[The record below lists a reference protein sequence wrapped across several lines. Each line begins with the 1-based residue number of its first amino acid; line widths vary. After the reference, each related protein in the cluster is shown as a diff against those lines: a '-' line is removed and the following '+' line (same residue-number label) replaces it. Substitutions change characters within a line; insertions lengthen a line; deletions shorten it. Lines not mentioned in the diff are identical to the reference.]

1 MPNHLITMK
10 DQHYAQVNE
19 LDKIKVSYSH
29 NTHNPYLTQTSLGN
43 IFNRIKEDSELK
55 RIVDAIRSESD
66 KDKRRKL
73 KEENLPYF
81 VLGTFKNNH
90 RKSDNLIST
99 QFISIDFDNLNGN
112 AAELDEKLRADE
124 NVFSFFKSPSNN
136 RKVIYKLDK
145 PITDRTEYSRVYS
158 HFLNEINNK
167 YGFEADKQTSDAAR
181 AIFLSY
187 DPDLYI
193 NKNSKALCI
202 DEVPETKSTA
212 INFKEIAEEDLKH
225 IPSVTLFLR
234 GVKLNYDEW
243 VKCGLALTQL
253 GEKGR
258 AYFVYLSLNK
268 FHKDTLDEINA
279 KYDQLLGTTEG
290 KIKLA
295 TLFQIAKDYGYTYS
309 EIRNEEPVNTP
320 DRLDFAS
327 ELRERFEI
335 DDNRDPNVP
344 LGFSLTKFNELCK
357 HTDGIQP
364 GFYHLAAESNIGKTA
379 IFTNLALDLIDT
391 NPDVSVMYFSLDDS
405 RRYTAYR
412 FLSIISLLH
421 INNIQKPKSDLLNY
435 ANLLTARN
443 KFLNLVETN
452 RLIVKDLGDLTHI
465 DQLQSIITSVND
477 LSKLVVFVDGLYNLE
492 VTADGNQGIR
502 IENIERAQK
511 IKQIVDTYKIP
522 FLSTGELRKKMKT
535 EGKKTKPTLHD
546 LMETGKYA
554 YNANVVWLLSQYSSD
569 PIKGIDTL
577 TLEYAK
583 NKLSDFKGEQHLLFD
598 RAKGKIY
605 ETTIL
610 PSVAGTAGQN
620 DPNNDLGGEI
630 E

>member
-1 MPNHLITMK
+1 MK
-10 DQHYAQVNE
+10 DQHYAAVNE
-19 LDKIKVSYSH
+19 LDNITVSYSH
-29 NTHNPYLTQTSLGN
+29 NTHNPHLTQTTLGK
-43 IFNRIKEDSELK
+43 ILDRIKNDTELYEIIDS
-55 RIVDAIRSESD
+55 IRSHSNKEERS
-66 KDKRRKL
+66 KL
-73 KEENLPYF
+73 KAEHLPYF

-112 AAELDEKLRADE
+112 AEELDDELRSDK
-124 NVFSFFKSPSNN
+124 NVFLFFKSPSNN

-145 PITDRTEYSRVYS
+145 PITDRTEYSRIYS
-158 HFLNEINNK
+158 HFLNEINNR

-193 NKNSKALCI
+193 NKNSQPLCI
-202 DEVPETKSTA
+202 DEVPVPKSTA
-212 INFKEIAEEDLKH
+212 INLKEIAKEDLKH
-225 IPSVTLFLR
+225 LPTVTLFLR
-234 GVKLNYDEW
+234 GVKLNYEEW

-258 AYFVYLSLNK
+258 AYFVYLSLND

-279 KYDQLLGTTEG
+279 KYDNLLETTEG
-290 KIKLA
+290 KITLA

-309 EIRNEEPVNTP
+309 QIEVESDNAEG
-320 DRLDFAS
+320 RLGYAS

-335 DDNRDPNVP
+335 DDNRDPNKP
-344 LGFSLTKFNELCK
+344 LGFPLTKFKELSE

-379 IFTNLALDLIDT
+379 VFTNLALDLLDT
-391 NPDVSVMYFSLDDS
+391 NPDLSVMYFSLDDS

-412 FLSIISLLH
+412 FLSILSQLH
-421 INNIQKPKSDLLNY
+421 INKIQKPQIDP
-435 ANLLTARN
+435 ANFNKIVNARN
-443 KFLNLVETN
+443 KFLDLVDAG
-452 RLIVKDLGDLTHI
+452 RLIVKDLGDITHI
-465 DQLQSIITSVND
+465 DQLQSIITGVND
-477 LSKLVVFVDGLYNLE
+477 LGKLVVFVDGLYNLE

-511 IKQIVDTYKIP
+511 VKQIVDTYKIP
-522 FLSTGELRKKMKT
+522 FLSTGELRKKMKN

-554 YNANVVWLLSQYSSD
+554 YNANVVWLLSSHIVD
-569 PIKGIDTL
+569 PLTNLDTL
-577 TLEYAK
+577 SLEFAK
-583 NKLSDFKGEQHLLFD
+583 NKLSDFKGEQYLIFD
-598 RAKGKIY
+598 RP
-605 ETTIL
+605 T
-610 PSVAGTAGQN
+610 GTVRESNIVSTSSMFN
-620 DPNNDLGGEI
+620 DYDEEYDLGGEI

>member
-1 MPNHLITMK
+1 MK
-10 DQHYAQVNE
+10 EEAYANE
-19 LDKIKVSYSH
+19 LDNITVSYSH
-29 NTHNPYLTQTSLGN
+29 NTHNPYLTQTTLGN
-43 IFNRIKEDSELK
+43 IFDRIKNDTELYEIIDS
-55 RIVDAIRSESD
+55 IRSHSD
-66 KDKRRKL
+66 KDERRKL

-81 VLGTFKNNH
+81 VLGTFRNNH

-112 AAELDEKLRADE
+112 ADELDQKLKADE
-124 NVFSFFKSPSNN
+124 KVFSFFKSPSNN

-145 PITDRTEYSRVYS
+145 PVTDRAYYSRIYS
-158 HFLNEINNK
+158 HFLNELNSR

-187 DPDLYI
+187 DPDIYI
-193 NKNSKALCI
+193 NNNSKPLFI

-212 INFKEIAEEDLKH
+212 INFKENAEEDLKH
-225 IPSVTLFLR
+225 IPSVSVFLR
-234 GVKLNYDEW
+234 SVKLNYDEW

-258 AYFVYLSLNK
+258 AYFVYLSLND
-268 FHKDTLDEINA
+268 FHKDTIDELNA
-279 KYDQLLGTTEG
+279 KYDHLLETTEG
-290 KIKLA
+290 KITLA
-295 TLFQIAKDYGYTYS
+295 TLFQIAKGYGFNYS
-309 EIRNEEPVNTP
+309 ELRKEESGNTP
-320 DRLDFAS
+320 ERLDYAS
-327 ELRERFEI
+327 ELRVRFEL
-335 DDNRDPNVP
+335 DDNRDPNKP
-344 LGFSLTKFNELCK
+344 LGFPLTKFKELGE

-379 IFTNLALDLIDT
+379 VFTNLALDLLET
-391 NPDVSVMYFSLDDS
+391 NSDVSVMYFSLDDA

-412 FLSIISLLH
+412 FLSILSQLH
-421 INNIQKPKSDLLNY
+421 INKIQKPQIDP
-435 ANLLTARN
+435 ANFNKIVDARN
-443 KFLNLVETN
+443 KFLDLVDIG
-452 RLIVKDLGDLTHI
+452 RLIVKDLGDITHI
-465 DQLQSIITSVND
+465 DQLQSIIKSVND

-554 YNANVVWLLSQYSSD
+554 YNANVVWLLSSHTVD
-569 PIKGIDTL
+569 PLNNIDTL
-577 TLEYAK
+577 SLEFAK
-583 NKLSDFKGEQHLLFD
+583 NKLSDFKGEQYLVFD
-598 RAKGKIY
+598 RPTG
-605 ETTIL
+605 TIRESNVV
-610 PSVAGTAGQN
+610 PMSVMLN
-620 DPNNDLGGEI
+620 EYDEFDIGGEI